1 MVKIIIQDLSFRYR
15 SAPVLQNLSFN
26 VGRSKILCL
35 LGPNGSGKSTL
46 IKCIN
51 QILKPKGR
59 VIMDGDEIHSMP
71 ISDVA
76 RRIAYVPQSETMG
89 MSMTVFDAVLMGRRV
104 HMGWKPAERD
114 LEVVSRVL
122 ENMKIE
128 DLAMEDVWELSGGQ
142 RQKVFIARALAQEPE
157 VLLLDEPTSSLDL
170 KHQLDT
176 MEMIRSLVQ
185 RSGISVVMAIH
196 DINLAARYADTVA
209 MIRKGSIYGIG
220 SPLELFTPQMVRDVY
235 GVEATFLY
243 DTAGNPVVVPVRAAE
258 ERS

>member
-15 SAPVLQNLSFN
+15 SVPVLQGLSFN
-26 VGRSKILCL
+26 VGRGKTLAL

-51 QILKPKGR
+51 KILRPKGR
-59 VIMDGDEIHSMP
+59 VVMDGDEIHSMH

-76 RRIAYVPQSETMG
+76 RRIGYVPQSETMG

-104 HMGWKPAERD
+104 HMGWKPAARD
-114 LEVVSRVL
+114 LEIVARVL
-122 ENMKIE
+122 NDMKIE
-128 DLAMEDVWELSGGQ
+128 SLAMEDIWELSGGQ

-157 VLLLDEPTSSLDL
+157 VLLLDEPTTSLDL

-176 MEMIRSLVQ
+176 METVRSLVK

-209 MIRKGSIYGIG
+209 MIRKGTIYGIG
-220 SPLELFTPQMVRDVY
+220 APIEMFTVQSIRDVY

-243 DTAGNPVVVPVRAAE
+243 DTAGNPVIVPVRAAE
-258 ERS
+258 EQS